1 MVSRLHCTLPHI
13 SVFKPFFGFP
23 DVRSNMVTSSS
34 VLRMSFYGGGFWGLS
49 KRYNAFQPCNSSTD
63 GDKTVC
69 LNDTQWDAL
78 YNMANNS
85 GSAFLFGF
93 SFDFVKA
100 CRDKGSYVWQP
111 DAAVAMIK
119 HIQRKGQA
127 MWGYVLSP
135 AF

>member
-23 DVRSNMVTSSS
+23 DVRSNGYFIVGFAN
-34 VLRMSFYGGGFWGLS
+34 VFLWGGFWGVS

-85 GSAFLFGF
+85 GSAFLFGL